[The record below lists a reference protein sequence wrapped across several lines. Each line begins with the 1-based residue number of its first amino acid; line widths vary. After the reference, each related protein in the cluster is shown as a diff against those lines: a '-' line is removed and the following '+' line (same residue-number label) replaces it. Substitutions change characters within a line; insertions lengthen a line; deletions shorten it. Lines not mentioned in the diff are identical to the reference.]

1 MSPCGKG
8 PAPAADHG
16 RTSLI
21 RPTNASISNAI
32 SSTRRSCAT
41 LWRFR
46 VINRK
51 TLSDSKAYLCLTV
64 KIVL

>member
-1 MSPCGKG
+1 MKASLS
-8 PAPAADHG
+8 AADHC

-21 RPTNASISNAI
+21 RPTTGITVSGIHLQTISYDEV

-46 VINRK
+46 VI
-51 TLSDSKAYLCLTV
+51 V
-64 KIVL
+64 